1 MKRGFVTGW
10 FHAAAL
16 RAVLSAAL
24 LATLLAGCSGSS
36 GEGVAGVPAS
46 GATSAL
52 AQAQAEAD
60 KGRAQR
66 AAAGAAGI
74 AAANAYAAA
83 HGVSK
88 AAAPANT
95 DLLGPPD
102 ENGFADLDW
111 TRMVPPEDFKALENA
126 PPVLH
131 VGNQRMKQI
140 GTLHTVDALN
150 GAKVRLSGY
159 VVPLES
165 DGEGNMVEFFFVPFY
180 GACIHVPPPPPNM
193 LVHVRLA
200 HGIPTPSLYD
210 PLTLKGVM
218 HTQVTENALAASAY
232 AVDDG
237 TLEPYSNTDD
247 DRLRRAFE

>member
-1 MKRGFVTGW
+1 VTRVPRLTRAG
-10 FHAAAL
+10 AAV
-16 RAVLSAAL
+16 VLAA
-24 LATLLAGCSGSS
+24 LLAGCSGPS
-36 GEGVAGVPAS
+36 GDSVADGPAS

-52 AQAQAEAD
+52 ARAQAEAD
-60 KGRAQR
+60 TGRARR

-74 AAANAYAAA
+74 EAANAYAVA
-83 HGVSK
+83 HGVAK
-88 AAAPANT
+88 AAPSPGA
-95 DLLGPPD
+95 DVLGPPD

-111 TRMVPPEDFKALENA
+111 TKMVPPEDFKALENA

-140 GTLHTVDALN
+140 GTLHTVEALN

-165 DGEGNMVEFFFVPFY
+165 DSDGNMVEFFFVPFY

-193 LVHVRLA
+193 LVHVRLS

-210 PLTLKGVM
+210 PLTLKGVL
-218 HTQVTENALAASAY
+218 HTQVTENPLAASAY
-232 AVDDG
+232 AVDNG
-237 TLEPYSNTDD
+237 TLEAYSNSDD

>member
-1 MKRGFVTGW
+1 MKRV
-10 FHAAAL
+10 
-16 RAVLSAAL
+16 AL
-24 LATLLAGCSGSS
+24 LARVSSAITLVAMLAGCSGPS
-36 GEGVAGVPAS
+36 GDSVADGPAS

-52 AQAQAEAD
+52 AQAQADAD
-60 KGRAQR
+60 AGRAQR
-66 AAAGAAGI
+66 AAAGAAGM

-83 HGVSK
+83 HGVAK
-88 AAAPANT
+88 AAPSPGS
-95 DLLGPPD
+95 DVLGLPD

-140 GTLHTVDALN
+140 GTLHTVEALN

-165 DGEGNMVEFFFVPFY
+165 DSDGNMVEFFFVPFY

-193 LVHVRLA
+193 LVHVRLS

-210 PLTLKGVM
+210 PLTLKGVL

-232 AVDDG
+232 AIDNG
-237 TLEPYSNTDD
+237 TLETYSNSDE